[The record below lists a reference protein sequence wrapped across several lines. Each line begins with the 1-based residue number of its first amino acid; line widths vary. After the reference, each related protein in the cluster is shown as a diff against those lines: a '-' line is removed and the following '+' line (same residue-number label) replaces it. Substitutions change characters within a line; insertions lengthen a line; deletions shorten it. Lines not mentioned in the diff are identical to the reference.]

1 MGSAGKLRAGVEVL
15 AGVEVVVL
23 LLPQLIRKIRA
34 KMKGVTRVIDIMPQI
49 SKFPRYFSLSS
60 TAAPYL
66 PQEKKTRCMNK
77 MPKPATI
84 LQLLQQAFREFK
96 QNDPLRMAAATAF
109 FATFAMPAI
118 FIILIQVFGL
128 VINPR
133 FVGRSLV
140 DALAGV
146 IGPNS
151 AAEVRHTLRSVRTLA
166 STWYIATG
174 GFIFLLFVSTTLF
187 KVIKDSVNQL
197 WRIRVVNAKG
207 VVPQLKQRGISFL
220 VILFAGIFFL
230 ATLTI
235 EGGVAIAREQLDF
248 LPGKEAVVWS
258 IFSQIVS
265 LTVVTGWFSILFR
278 YLPDGHTTWRVTM
291 GGAFFTALLF
301 TLGKFLLR
309 FLLSYSNM
317 STVYG
322 TSTSFVLMLL
332 FIFYCA
338 FIFYYGA
345 CFLKVWAIH
354 KQRPIM
360 PRMHAE
366 SYTWQQV
373 RTENLD
379 R

>member
-1 MGSAGKLRAGVEVL
+1 MINV
-15 AGVEVVVL
+15 
-23 LLPQLIRKIRA
+23 
-34 KMKGVTRVIDIMPQI
+34 
-49 SKFPRYFSLSS
+49 
-60 TAAPYL
+60 
-66 PQEKKTRCMNK
+66 
-77 MPKPATI
+77 PKSATI
-84 LQLLQQAFREFK
+84 LQLLKMAFREFK

-109 FATFAMPAI
+109 FATFALPAI
-118 FIILIQVFGL
+118 LIILIQVFGL

-133 FVGRSLV
+133 FIGRSLV
-140 DALAGV
+140 EALSGV
-146 IGPNS
+146 LGPNS
-151 AAEVRHTLRSVRTLA
+151 AMEIRETLRNVRTLA

-197 WRIRVVNAKG
+197 WSIRQSSGRAFMR
-207 VVPQLKQRGISFL
+207 QMKQRGISFI
-220 VILFAGIFFL
+220 VILFAGVFFL
-230 ATLTI
+230 ATLLA
-235 EGGVAIAREQLDF
+235 EGGLALLREQLGTV
-248 LPGKEAVVWS
+248 LPGDESVIWA
-258 IFSQIVS
+258 ITSQLVS
-265 LTVVTGWFSILFR
+265 LLVVTAWFSILFR

-354 KQRPIM
+354 KDSPVI
-360 PRMHAE
+360 PRFYAE
-366 SYTWQQV
+366 SYTLQQV
-373 RTENLD
+373 KTESLD
-379 R
+379 G

>member
-1 MGSAGKLRAGVEVL
+1 MKKL
-15 AGVEVVVL
+15 
-23 LLPQLIRKIRA
+23 
-34 KMKGVTRVIDIMPQI
+34 
-49 SKFPRYFSLSS
+49 
-60 TAAPYL
+60 
-66 PQEKKTRCMNK
+66 
-77 MPKPATI
+77 PKPATI
-84 LQLLQQAFREFK
+84 LQLLKKAFGEFQ

-109 FATFAMPAI
+109 FATFALPA
-118 FIILIQVFGL
+118 IILILIVVFGL
-128 VINPR
+128 VMDRR

-140 DALAGV
+140 EALSGV
-146 IGPNS
+146 LGPNS
-151 AAEVRHTLRSVRTLA
+151 AEEIRNTLRNVRTLA

-187 KVIKDSVNQL
+187 KVIKDSLNQL
-197 WRIRVVNAKG
+197 WRIRQSNGRG
-207 VVPQLKQRGISFL
+207 VVRQLKQRGTSFL

-230 ATLTI
+230 ATLMV
-235 EGGVAIAREQLDF
+235 EGGVALLRQQLPDL
-248 LPGKEAVVWS
+248 LPGEGSVIWA
-258 IFSQIVS
+258 ITSQVVS
-265 LTVVTGWFSILFR
+265 LSVVTCWFSILFR
-278 YLPDGHTTWRVTM
+278 YLPDGHTTWRITM

-345 CFLKVWAIH
+345 CFLKVWAKH
-354 KQRPIM
+354 KNKPII
-360 PRMHAE
+360 PRYYAE
-366 SYTWQQV
+366 AYTWQQV
-373 RTENLD
+373 KEESLD

>member
-1 MGSAGKLRAGVEVL
+1 MRVSK
-15 AGVEVVVL
+15 
-23 LLPQLIRKIRA
+23 P
-34 KMKGVTRVIDIMPQI
+34 VTV
-49 SKFPRYFSLSS
+49 F
-60 TAAPYL
+60 
-66 PQEKKTRCMNK
+66 
-77 MPKPATI
+77 
-84 LQLLQQAFREFK
+84 QLLKKAFGEFK

-109 FATFAMPAI
+109 FATFALPAI
-118 FIILIQVFGL
+118 LIILIQVFGL

-133 FVGRSLV
+133 FIGRNLV
-140 DALAGV
+140 EALAGV

-151 AAEVRHTLRSVRTLA
+151 AMEVRETLRNVRTLA

-197 WRIRVVNAKG
+197 WRVRQATGRVFVR
-207 VVPQLKQRGISFL
+207 QMKQRGISFL
-220 VILFAGIFFL
+220 VILFAGLFFL
-230 ATLTI
+230 ATLTV
-235 EGGVAIAREQLDF
+235 EGGVALLRQNLGTA
-248 LPGKEAVVWS
+248 LPGEESVIWS
-258 IFSQIVS
+258 ITSQLIS
-265 LTVVTGWFSILFR
+265 LFVVTGWFSILFR
-278 YLPDGHTTWRVTM
+278 YLPDGKTSWKVTM

-332 FIFYCA
+332 FIFYCS

-345 CFLKVWAIH
+345 CFLKVYAIH
-354 KQRPIM
+354 KKKPIH
-360 PRMHAE
+360 PRYYAE
-366 SYTWQQV
+366 SYTWEQV
-373 RTENLD
+373 KAESLD

>member
-1 MGSAGKLRAGVEVL
+1 
-15 AGVEVVVL
+15 
-23 LLPQLIRKIRA
+23 
-34 KMKGVTRVIDIMPQI
+34 
-49 SKFPRYFSLSS
+49 
-60 TAAPYL
+60 
-66 PQEKKTRCMNK
+66 MNK

-84 LQLLQQAFREFK
+84 LQLLRAAFREFK
-96 QNDPLRMAAATAF
+96 QNEPLRMAAATAF

-128 VINPR
+128 VISPR
-133 FVGRSLV
+133 FIGRSLV
-140 DALAGV
+140 EALGGV

-166 STWYIATG
+166 STWYIASG

-197 WRIRVVNAKG
+197 WKIRVVNGRG
-207 VVPQLKQRGISFL
+207 VMPQLKQRGISFL

-230 ATLTI
+230 ATLMI

-258 IFSQIVS
+258 VFSQIVS
-265 LTVVTGWFSILFR
+265 LTVVTGWFTILFR

-338 FIFYYGA
+338 FIFYFGA
-345 CFLKVWAIH
+345 CFLRAWANH
-354 KQRPIM
+354 KQQPVV
-360 PRMHAE
+360 PNPHAE
-366 SYTWQQV
+366 SYILQQV
-373 RTENLD
+373 KTETLD

>member
-1 MGSAGKLRAGVEVL
+1 
-15 AGVEVVVL
+15 
-23 LLPQLIRKIRA
+23 
-34 KMKGVTRVIDIMPQI
+34 
-49 SKFPRYFSLSS
+49 
-60 TAAPYL
+60 
-66 PQEKKTRCMNK
+66 MNK
-77 MPKPATI
+77 LPKPATI
-84 LQLLQQAFREFK
+84 LQLLREAFREFK

-128 VINPR
+128 VISPR
-133 FVGRSLV
+133 FIGRSLV
-140 DALAGV
+140 EALGGV

-166 STWYIATG
+166 STWYIAAG

-197 WRIRVVNAKG
+197 WKIRVVNGRG
-207 VVPQLKQRGISFL
+207 VMPQLKQRGISFL

-230 ATLTI
+230 ATLVI

-258 IFSQIVS
+258 VFSQIVS
-265 LTVVTGWFSILFR
+265 LTVVTGWFTILFR
-278 YLPDGHTTWRVTM
+278 YLPDGHSTWRVTM

-338 FIFYYGA
+338 FIFYFGA
-345 CFLKVWAIH
+345 CFLRAWALH
-354 KQRPIM
+354 KQRPVI
-360 PRMHAE
+360 PKLHAE
-366 SYTWQQV
+366 SYILQQV
-373 RTENLD
+373 KTESPEK
-379 R
+379 